1 MAVESAIVVIV
12 PEAEE
17 IVGEHRRLL
26 DASASRGVPAHVTLL
41 YPFLPPDQIDFD
53 VLRKLD
59 AVTEAQPAFD
69 VSFTRAQWFGDD
81 VLWLQPSPASAFREL
96 TDALY
101 SRFPETPPYG
111 GEIADPVPHLTIG
124 ASADVMAMRSAESA
138 VASQLPFAAVIGSI
152 AVIAWSAEADSWQTV
167 AEFALRGR

>member
-1 MAVESAIVVIV
+1 MTVESAIVVII
-12 PEAEE
+12 PEAEK
-17 IVGEHRRLL
+17 IIGEHRRLL

-69 VSFTRAQWFGDD
+69 VSFTRTQWFGDD
-81 VLWLQPSPASAFREL
+81 VLWLQPSPESAFRQL

-111 GEIADPVPHLTIG
+111 GEIVDPVPHLTIG
-124 ASADVMAMRSAESA
+124 ASGDIPAMRSAESA
-138 VASQLPFAAVIGSI
+138 VGSHLPFTAAIGSI
-152 AVIAWSAEADSWQTV
+152 SVIAWSADADSWQSV

>member
-1 MAVESAIVVIV
+1 MTVESAIVVII

-17 IVGEHRRLL
+17 IVGEHRRSL
-26 DASASRGVPAHVTLL
+26 DASAGRGVPAHVTLL
-41 YPFLPPDQIDFD
+41 YPFLSPDQIDFD

-59 AVTEAQPAFD
+59 AVTEALPAFD
-69 VSFTRAQWFGDD
+69 VSFTRAQWFGDE
-81 VLWLQPSPASAFREL
+81 VLWLQPSPESAFRQL
-96 TDALY
+96 IDALY
-101 SRFPETPPYG
+101 SRFPETPPFG

-124 ASADVMAMRSAESA
+124 AGGDVTAMRSAESA
-138 VASQLPFAAVIGSI
+138 IVSQLPFTAAIGSI